1 MAHLPAFNPVRLIG
15 NIIKTVSSVSKINA
29 LDKKAV
35 PYLGLIPNG
44 LRPSQMIRIRG
55 VINQHV
61 MDHIVINIQ
70 TGAATNPTD
79 DCNLHLSVRLN
90 EGVIVRNDRQ
100 RGAWGVEERHGGCP
114 LARGQTFE
122 VLILAEAQGF
132 KVALNGRHF
141 CEFGHRMP
149 LDRAKFVFIKGELTV
164 QSISVEGDTP
174 SAPPM
179 PAAGAHASKLSIA
192 ILINV

>member
-1 MAHLPAFNPVRLIG
+1 MAHLPAFNPVRIIG
-15 NIIKTVSSVSKINA
+15 NIIKTVSSATNINV
-29 LDKKAV
+29 LDEKAV
-35 PYLGLIPNG
+35 PYLGLIPSG

-70 TGAATNPTD
+70 TGAAISPPD

-90 EGVIVRNDRQ
+90 ENVIVRNDRQ
-100 RGAWGVEERHGGCP
+100 RGAWGAVEERYGGCP

-122 VLILAEAQGF
+122 VLILAEQQGF

-141 CEFGHRMP
+141 CEFAHRMP

-164 QSISVEGDTP
+164 QSISIEGDVP

-179 PAAGAHASKLSIA
+179 PAAGAHASNQSQL
-192 ILINV
+192 